1 MTSKEDKIRTCTYS
15 KLSGFGHTIYGLEC
29 LPAVNLPSGCFCAS
43 SPSPTPYLPLTDLL
57 ALVAKKGVNRTQVSV
72 ETKDFSSWH
81 VDADNIH
88 LAATF
93 INDLNHSLHGLTPFT
108 LSLTHNGK
116 NSRPEGPSFSKNTQF
131 FREIV
136 MFFQKCHSFLFLID
150 RFSFDGKMIQNVGD
164 FFPINIRSLTKHD
177 FLTVFTKFYF
187 VCAGKWDKTFW
198 WILDTNPNYFSER
211 DQSCGNVRLDYTVH
225 KWESPSPASP
235 SVATTNE
242 DEKEDEHSFGL
253 RPSQVKSFQVVLYR
267 ILSLKSNST
276 KS

>member
-1 MTSKEDKIRTCTYS
+1 MEVKNLFTGDSYFIQERVKRDSVWLQMTSKEDKIRTCTYS

-88 LAATF
+88 LSATF

-116 NSRPEGPSFSKNTQF
+116 DSRPEGPSFSKNTQF

-136 MFFQKCHSFLFLID
+136 MFFRKCHSFL
-150 RFSFDGKMIQNVGD
+150 
-164 FFPINIRSLTKHD
+164 
-177 FLTVFTKFYF
+177 
-187 VCAGKWDKTFW
+187 
-198 WILDTNPNYFSER
+198 IL
-211 DQSCGNVRLDYTVH
+211 
-225 KWESPSPASP
+225 KIW
-235 SVATTNE
+235 
-242 DEKEDEHSFGL
+242 DEKTLHFLE
-253 RPSQVKSFQVVLYR
+253 
-267 ILSLKSNST
+267 ST
-276 KS
+276 FLPCRWFKF

>member
-1 MTSKEDKIRTCTYS
+1 MEVKNLFTGDSYFIQERVKRDSVWLQMTSKEDKIRTCTYS

-108 LSLTHNGK
+108 LSLTHNGEY
-116 NSRPEGPSFSKNTQF
+116 SRPEGPSCNKNHTIFPRNRNVLPEMSQ
-131 FREIV
+131 
-136 MFFQKCHSFLFLID
+136 LFVTHLW
-150 RFSFDGKMIQNVGD
+150 FEF
-164 FFPINIRSLTKHD
+164 
-177 FLTVFTKFYF
+177 
-187 VCAGKWDKTFW
+187 
-198 WILDTNPNYFSER
+198 
-211 DQSCGNVRLDYTVH
+211 
-225 KWESPSPASP
+225 
-235 SVATTNE
+235 
-242 DEKEDEHSFGL
+242 
-253 RPSQVKSFQVVLYR
+253 
-267 ILSLKSNST
+267 
-276 KS
+276 